1 MQDDTQVQCPWCHE
15 WITLWIAVDESGS
28 QTLDCEVCCRPW
40 VMQITRDAH
49 GGPAV
54 TVVRE

>member
-15 WITLWIAVDESGS
+15 WITLWIALDEAGS
-28 QTLDCEVCCRPW
+28 MTLDCEVCCRPW
-40 VMQITRDAH
+40 VAHIQRDTE
-49 GGPAV
+49 GRPSV